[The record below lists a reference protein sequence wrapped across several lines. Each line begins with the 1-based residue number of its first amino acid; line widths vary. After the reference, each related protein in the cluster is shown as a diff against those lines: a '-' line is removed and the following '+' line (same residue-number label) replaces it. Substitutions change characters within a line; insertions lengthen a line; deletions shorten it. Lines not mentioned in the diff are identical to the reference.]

1 MPQTADIAL
10 LAAHFTLG
18 GDIHPFGPTDISPF
32 PFRDRVEAAA
42 RAGFTGFGLIHGD
55 AMATAAKIGLP
66 EMRRIVEANGIQFL
80 EMEFLLNWYH
90 DGEPRRASDIARG
103 DMMKMASA
111 LGIRDIKIAPGF
123 ASDLSHPTDAEMT
136 PDIPLMTQAFIGI
149 CREAAEHGTSI
160 VLEIMPFSNVRT
172 IETARAIVEAADQ
185 PNGGLLV
192 DIWHLARGGIPYAD
206 IALIPPRFLGAIELN
221 DADAQVVGELWQD
234 TIFRRKLPGEGA
246 LNPPSFIKAVQA
258 AGYQG
263 PWGVEILSETLRK
276 LPLDQIAKRAFDTT
290 MAQFAAL
297 D

>member
-1 MPQTADIAL
+1 MPQKGQIDL

-18 GDIHPFGPTDISPF
+18 GDIHPFGPTDISPY

-42 RAGFTGFGLIHGD
+42 KAGFTGFGLIHND
-55 AMATAAKIGLP
+55 AMATEANIGIA
-66 EMRRIVEANGIQFL
+66 EMRRIIEANGIKYL
-80 EMEFLLNWYH
+80 EMEFLLNWYA
-90 DGEPRRASDIARG
+90 DGAARRESDIARR
-103 DMMKMASA
+103 DMLRMASA

-123 ASDLSHPTDAEMT
+123 ASDLSHPTEAEMT
-136 PDIPLMTQAFIGI
+136 PDIPLITEAFIGI
-149 CREAAEHGTSI
+149 CQEAAEHGTSI

-206 IALIPPRFLGAIELN
+206 IAQIPSRFIGAIELN
-221 DADAQVVGELWQD
+221 DADADVVGELWQD
-234 TIFRRKLPGEGA
+234 TIFRRKLCGEGA
-246 LNPPSFIKAVQA
+246 LRPPAFIAAARA

-276 LPLDQIAKRAFDTT
+276 LPLHEIARRAFETT
-290 MAQFAAL
+290 MAQFAGL